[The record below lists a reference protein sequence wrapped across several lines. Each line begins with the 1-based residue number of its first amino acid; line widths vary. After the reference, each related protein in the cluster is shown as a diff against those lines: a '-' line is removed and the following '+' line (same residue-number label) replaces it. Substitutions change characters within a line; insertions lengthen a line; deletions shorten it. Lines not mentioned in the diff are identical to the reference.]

1 MSVLGGNIP
10 DTTSDFW
17 LGISNYTAESAG
29 KKSYKQLTM
38 YAFACQLAPVS
49 NAVVERIFSHVTFK
63 KTNSPKHQKLNT
75 FVNPK
80 WLLQRLCDYQRND
93 DFGLILP

>member
-17 LGISNYTAESAG
+17 LGISKYAADSAG

-63 KTNSPKHQKLNT
+63 KTTP
-75 FVNPK
+75 
-80 WLLQRLCDYQRND
+80 RN
-93 DFGLILP
+93 IRN